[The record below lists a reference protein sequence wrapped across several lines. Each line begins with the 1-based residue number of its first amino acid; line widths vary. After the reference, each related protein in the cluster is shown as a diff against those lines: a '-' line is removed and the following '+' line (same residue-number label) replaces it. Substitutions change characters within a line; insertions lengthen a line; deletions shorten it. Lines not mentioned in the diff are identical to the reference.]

1 MVMFRNKAFL
11 LSLLIVAGLA
21 IQFWTESRYPA
32 LDQKAMMAGTAGLE
46 PLGFDT
52 VFVISDSD
60 PIYMKVL
67 KGTVNWGQTN
77 RRGMTF
83 GILFAAAL
91 LTLISLFK
99 RKSFANHRCQR

>member
-1 MVMFRNKAFL
+1 MSMLRNKAFI
-11 LSLLIVAGLA
+11 LSLLIVAGIA
-21 IQFWTESRYPA
+21 IQFWTGSRYPQ

-52 VFVISDSD
+52 VLVVNADD
-60 PIYMKVL
+60 PVYAKVL
-67 KGTVNWGQTN
+67 KGTVNWGKTN
-77 RRGMTF
+77 QRGMTF

-99 RKSFANHRCQR
+99 RKSFDGAFFQ